1 MCDWRFFRKRTE
13 ISEELIAQKIFSD
26 EQLCGV
32 LTAVA
37 RIFRMLS
44 AEPTDETLRGAYPAL
59 FRALRM
65 VDLADEVL
73 RGA

>member
-1 MCDWRFFRKRTE
+1 MP
-13 ISEELIAQKIFSD
+13 
-26 EQLCGV
+26 
-32 LTAVA
+32 TALS
-37 RIFRMLS
+37 RIVRMLS

-73 RGA
+73 RGTIHEDSMDSIRRKLYGPVDETLRGV